1 VIKKFGRLDQL
12 VQKRK
17 LQHRIKHDPNT
28 LLQRYPHASM
38 IDYHEFT
45 HNRKHGVRSSYKYKT
60 LVNQI
65 KTNGLQIE
73 GITSSEFCLS
83 STALIAP
90 YGVEES
96 YMCYVRSR
104 SYYHHY
110 AKYTYQL
117 HSHFFAEHSIG
128 VYENSWNFARISETI
143 IFHNGGCE
151 ICINRSLFPCRTES
165 ERTACGD
172 KLSCDDNGSRRYWVP
187 MGELQC
193 VLWLVG
199 Y

>member
-45 HNRKHGVRSSYKYKT
+45 HNRKPGVRSSYKYKT
-60 LVNQI
+60 RVNQI

-73 GITSSEFCLS
+73 GITSLEFCLS

-96 YMCYVRSR
+96 
-104 SYYHHY
+104 
-110 AKYTYQL
+110 
-117 HSHFFAEHSIG
+117 
-128 VYENSWNFARISETI
+128 
-143 IFHNGGCE
+143 
-151 ICINRSLFPCRTES
+151 
-165 ERTACGD
+165 
-172 KLSCDDNGSRRYWVP
+172 
-187 MGELQC
+187 
-193 VLWLVG
+193 
-199 Y
+199 

>member
-1 VIKKFGRLDQL
+1 MSESIAKKTKEIVIKKFGRLDQL

-96 YMCYVRSR
+96 
-104 SYYHHY
+104 
-110 AKYTYQL
+110 
-117 HSHFFAEHSIG
+117 
-128 VYENSWNFARISETI
+128 
-143 IFHNGGCE
+143 
-151 ICINRSLFPCRTES
+151 
-165 ERTACGD
+165 
-172 KLSCDDNGSRRYWVP
+172 
-187 MGELQC
+187 
-193 VLWLVG
+193 
-199 Y
+199 